1 MGCVS
6 ERGALLAA
14 RWGTQAV
21 QQMNPEL
28 GESTTLDGASMD
40 VCINF
45 AQFIGWWGVFKARS
59 YAATQNLR
67 STPLAPECVCAHAR
81 RASGPPASERA
92 LPIRWNHLVLA
103 KRLFRVLSTFTNN
116 LREANICSHRR
127 RRRQRAEKRSITTC
141 GIAGQRPAAMPPL
154 PLPPAPRRSLTV

>member
-81 RASGPPASERA
+81 RASD
-92 LPIRWNHLVLA
+92 
-103 KRLFRVLSTFTNN
+103 
-116 LREANICSHRR
+116 RR
-127 RRRQRAEKRSITTC
+127 RANVPCQFVGTTWFWQKDCFACYRRLRTIYEKPIFVPTGGEGGSARRSGASLHAVSLASALLLC
-141 GIAGQRPAAMPPL
+141 PL
-154 PLPPAPRRSLTV
+154 SPSPLPPGGL